1 MVTGQLSISYLQP
14 VAVDTIVYV
23 EVRLESR
30 DGNRF
35 NLEATVTTALV
46 RKTPFWRAT
55 LCYFTKR
62 GSGQTYLG
70 RENSKTEAF
79 FARRRMLRGVLLESW
94 QKPPARFMSSNG
106 SGGCSY
112 TIPGSY
118 TVHVNV
124 AS

>member
-1 MVTGQLSISYLQP
+1 MLGTNIGKTQKRVPFSCSEFGASGGLMVTGQLSISFLQP

-46 RKTPFWRAT
+46 RKTPFLRAT

-62 GSGQTYLG
+62 GSGQT
-70 RENSKTEAF
+70 
-79 FARRRMLRGVLLESW
+79 
-94 QKPPARFMSSNG
+94 
-106 SGGCSY
+106 
-112 TIPGSY
+112 
-118 TVHVNV
+118 
-124 AS
+124 